1 MPAADTKG
9 SAIVATP
16 SKCSTLTACTS
27 PKVKDSSK
35 NNADCTGTTC
45 TAAAD
50 TVTCCKAPPAIG
62 TSVATPSPT
71 PSSVDD
77 DNDNMIMLGAIA
89 VVVVVA
95 VIALGGFFAY
105 SRRSRDAPSAQATAD
120 HHGGKEQD
128 DFDTEWESE
137 LNAGMPRSTPPRR
150 PRSVT
155 AGLTLTRRQVDGIEP
170 HITQHVQEA
179 FARYDIDNS
188 GTISKEE
195 ALSMVQNMGL
205 NVSRGYIDGV
215 WGVYD
220 ANGDGVLDMQE
231 FSRFLT
237 VLDRKSSN
245 VAMSPSNSARTGP
258 RRPTTPERQRQ
269 AGATPLPPSGQM
281 SDYV

>member
-1 MPAADTKG
+1 
-9 SAIVATP
+9 
-16 SKCSTLTACTS
+16 
-27 PKVKDSSK
+27 
-35 NNADCTGTTC
+35 
-45 TAAAD
+45 
-50 TVTCCKAPPAIG
+50 
-62 TSVATPSPT
+62 VATPSPT

-120 HHGGKEQD
+120 HPGGKEQD

-195 ALSMVQNMGL
+195 ALSMVQEMGI

-220 ANGDGVLDMQE
+220 SNGDGVLDMRE
-231 FSRFLT
+231 FARFLT
-237 VLDRKSSN
+237 VLDRKSQAN
-245 VAMSPSNSARTGP
+245 DVGPASPTRTAA
-258 RRPTTPERQRQ
+258 RRPATPERKQR
-269 AGATPLPPSGQM
+269 ASNEPPPPPPPPSGARS